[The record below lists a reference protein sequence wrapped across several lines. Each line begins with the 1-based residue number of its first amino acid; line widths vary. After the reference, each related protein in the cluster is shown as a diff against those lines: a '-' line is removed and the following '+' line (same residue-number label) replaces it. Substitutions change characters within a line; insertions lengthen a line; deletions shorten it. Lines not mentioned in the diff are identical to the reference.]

1 MTDESHGSEPDRDLT
16 PPPGMPPQEHDDAS
30 VVEGAGDFTSG
41 EGLVTLAGMILL
53 AIWVIFDVFLD
64 EYGVGVL
71 TLLLATLVVIAPRMS
86 RQSVE
91 KVLPLPV
98 IIKVAGYTL
107 ALIGAIAVIAALES
121 GFYDDALTI
130 IGALA
135 EYAAFAMAFI
145 GARQIDI

>member
-1 MTDESHGSEPDRDLT
+1 MTDESHGSEPGKEPT
-16 PPPGMPPQEHDDAS
+16 PPPGMPSQEHDDAAA
-30 VVEGAGDFTSG
+30 VEGAGDFTSG

-64 EYGVGVL
+64 EYGTGIL
-71 TLLLATLVVIAPRMS
+71 TLLLAILVVMAPRMS

-107 ALIGAIAVIAALES
+107 AIIGAITVIAALES

-130 IGALA
+130 IAALA
-135 EYAAFAMAFI
+135 QYAAFAMAFM

>member
-1 MTDESHGSEPDRDLT
+1 MTDESHEMDPVEEPTAIERD
-16 PPPGMPPQEHDDAS
+16 DDT
-30 VVEGAGDFTSG
+30 VLQGAGDFTSG
-41 EGLVTLAGMILL
+41 EGLVTFAGMILL

-71 TLLLATLVVIAPRMS
+71 TLLLAALVVIAPRMS
-86 RQSVE
+86 RESVE

-107 ALIGAIAVIAALES
+107 ALIGVIAVIAALED

-130 IGALA
+130 IAALA
-135 EYAAFAMAFI
+135 QYAAFAMAFI
-145 GARQIDI
+145 GARQIEI

>member
-1 MTDESHGSEPDRDLT
+1 MTDESHEMDPVEEPTAIERD
-16 PPPGMPPQEHDDAS
+16 DDT
-30 VVEGAGDFTSG
+30 VLQGAGDFTSG
-41 EGLVTLAGMILL
+41 EGLVTFAGMILL

-71 TLLLATLVVIAPRMS
+71 TLLLAALVVIAPRMS

-107 ALIGAIAVIAALES
+107 ALIGAISVIAALEG

-130 IGALA
+130 IAALA

-145 GARQIDI
+145 GARQIEI

>member
-1 MTDESHGSEPDRDLT
+1 MTDESHEMDPVEEPAAIERD
-16 PPPGMPPQEHDDAS
+16 DDT
-30 VVEGAGDFTSG
+30 VLQGAGDFTSG
-41 EGLVTLAGMILL
+41 EGLVTFAGMILL

-64 EYGVGVL
+64 EYGVGLL
-71 TLLLATLVVIAPRMS
+71 TLLLAALVVIAPRMS
-86 RQSVE
+86 RQNVE

-107 ALIGAIAVIAALES
+107 ALIGVIAVIAALEA

-130 IGALA
+130 IAALA

-145 GARQIDI
+145 GARQIEI

>member
-1 MTDESHGSEPDRDLT
+1 MTDESHNMDPVEEP
-16 PPPGMPPQEHDDAS
+16 AA
-30 VVEGAGDFTSG
+30 VEQDEGAVLQGAGDFTSG
-41 EGLVTLAGMILL
+41 EGLVAFAGMILI
-53 AIWVIFDVFLD
+53 AIWIIFDVFLD

-71 TLLLATLVVIAPRMS
+71 TLLLAALVVMAPRMS
-86 RQSVE
+86 RETVE

-130 IGALA
+130 IAALA
-135 EYAAFAMAFI
+135 QYAAFAMAFI
-145 GARQIDI
+145 GARQIKI